1 MLRGCLIKGML
12 KFYFCLLFVTHY
24 SMKKCSSL
32 VYKQTRTI
40 MELHLLFS
48 LILLATL
55 GSVISY
61 PSHPE
66 GLASIEEKGLGPI
79 LKGNAS

>member
-1 MLRGCLIKGML
+1 
-12 KFYFCLLFVTHY
+12 
-24 SMKKCSSL
+24 
-32 VYKQTRTI
+32 